1 MILIISH
8 NHIDEPSNDIIDWL
22 RYLKYNNFTRIN
34 GENYYMNSNYSI
46 SVNDGK
52 VWSEKGYT
60 ASDEINTVFYRRWNQ
75 NHEKISLYEDFLAR
89 GFSKKEVLLVQ
100 SFLSHLGT
108 EYSNSINALFS
119 VFGYGDQYWLP
130 NIRVTRNGINKTDA
144 LKIAQKN
151 GIKIPDTLITTL
163 KKDVRKFKDKHKN
176 IITKPIKDVSFIEY
190 NNLEVKM
197 YTKTVTDKE
206 IDDMPETFFPCLYQN
221 QIDKVFELRVF
232 FIEDSYYSMAIF
244 SQEDDKTKVDFRNY
258 NVKKPNRNIPFSL
271 PKDIESKLK
280 KTMDE
285 LGLNTGS
292 IDLIIDNE
300 NNYIFLEVN
309 PVGQLGMVSVGGNY
323 NLEKEIAQKL
333 IQNDTRRN

>member
-22 RYLKYNNFTRIN
+22 RYLKYHNFTRIN

-46 SVNDGK
+46 SVNNGK

-75 NHEKISLYEDFLAR
+75 NHEKISLYEDFLER

>member
-8 NHIDEPSNDIIDWL
+8 NFIDEPSNDIIDWL
-22 RYLKYNNFTRIN
+22 RYLKHNNFTRIN

-46 SVNDGK
+46 SVNDGI
-52 VWSEKGYT
+52 VWSKKGYT
-60 ASDEINTVFYRRWNQ
+60 IAGDINTVFYRRWNQ
-75 NHEKISLYEDFLAR
+75 NHEKISLYENFIER
-89 GFSKKEVLLVQ
+89 NFSKKDVLLVQ
-100 SFLSHLGT
+100 DFLSHIGS
-108 EYSNSINALFS
+108 EYNNSINALFS

-130 NIRVTRNGINKTDA
+130 NIQITRNGINKTDA

-163 KKDVRKFKDKHKN
+163 KKDVIKFKDKHKN
-176 IITKPIKDVSFIEY
+176 IITKPIKDVSFIAY
-190 NNLEVKM
+190 NNIELKM
-197 YTKTVTDKE
+197 YTKTVSDGDIE
-206 IDDMPETFFPCLYQN
+206 NMPETFFPCLYQN
-221 QIDKVFELRVF
+221 QIDKAFELRVF

-258 NVKKPNRNIPFSL
+258 NLKKPNRNIPFSL
-271 PKDIESKLK
+271 PKNIESKLK
-280 KTMDE
+280 KTMNE

-309 PVGQLGMVSVGGNY
+309 SVGQLGMVSEGGNY